1 MMYTVTQRVYAVEQ
15 PKGGYLPL
23 RNFSSKSY
31 KDGRTL
37 NSTENVHGKYVGLAV
52 DYLTVDY
59 LTRFRMINDADTA
72 FEISMLGAEILR
84 QNYGQVDQYN
94 FCRQL
99 LEAVKKGG
107 TAEAVQLVAYDE
119 VYRAGEIDIP
129 RLAPDDSTIENIEIM
144 VQRGVDFLNR
154 CGSVVQ
160 SGFTLEGGYTSTV
173 VNGDG
178 DYITRNAL
186 IDFKVLRSD
195 FTKEHSLQILMY
207 YLMGLHS
214 VHKEFKQVKWLAL
227 FNPRKNL
234 VKFVS
239 VNQIAAPVIEEV
251 NKNVIGY

>member
-1 MMYTVTQRVYAVEQ
+1 MPYTVTQRVYAVEQ

-37 NSTENVHGKYVGLAV
+37 NAKENVHGKYVGLAV
-52 DYLTVDY
+52 DYLT
-59 LTRFRMINDADTA
+59 RFRMINDADSA

-84 QNYGQVDQYN
+84 QNYGQIDQYN

-107 TAEAVQLVAYDE
+107 IAEAVQLVAYDD
-119 VYRAGEIDIP
+119 VYRADEIDIP
-129 RLAPDDSTIENIEIM
+129 RLAPDDATIENIEIM
-144 VQRGVDFLNR
+144 VQRGVDFLNH
-154 CGSVVQ
+154 CGPLVQ

-178 DYITRNAL
+178 DYLTRNAL

-207 YLMGLHS
+207 YLMGLRS
-214 VHKEFKQVKWLAL
+214 VHEEFQQVKWLAL
-227 FNPRKNL
+227 FKPRKNL

-239 VNQIAAPVIEEV
+239 VNQITTSVIEEV
-251 NKNVIGY
+251 NKKVIGY

>member
-15 PKGGYLPL
+15 PKGGYLQL
-23 RNFSSKSY
+23 RDFSSKSY

-37 NSTENVHGKYVGLAV
+37 NATENVHGKYVGLAV
-52 DYLTVDY
+52 DYLT
-59 LTRFRMINDADTA
+59 RFRMTNDADAA

-107 TAEAVQLVAYDE
+107 TAESVQLVAYDE

-129 RLAPDDSTIENIEIM
+129 RLASDDSTIENIEIM

-160 SGFTLEGGYTSTV
+160 SGFTLEGGYTRTV

-178 DYITRNAL
+178 DYLTRNAL

-234 VKFVS
+234 VKFVN
-239 VNQIAAPVIEEV
+239 VNQIAAPVIAEV
-251 NKNVIGY
+251 NRNVIGY